1 MVIWPPPPQLS
12 TWFMNDP
19 FGCLYE
25 DSLIGYMRFDGEKN
39 LATLPSSSSAFL
51 ASRAHR
57 GSKATLNFISVL
69 FWPLLVHRL
78 LAIAALVIMTL
89 LPWISDRG
97 TWITLT
103 IFAIQTLIV
112 TGSSNSMPCQ
122 STKLVVYKVTFS
134 TFWDRK
140 KFPKQYPEFRPP
152 AQWSKLIGKIYVV
165 QYHARNLNLNS

>member
-1 MVIWPPPPQLS
+1 MDIWQSPLPLLSPHGLWMSPMVVCMKILS
-12 TWFMNDP
+12 
-19 FGCLYE
+19 L
-25 DSLIGYMRFDGEKN
+25 GYMRFDGKKN

-69 FWPLLVHRL
+69 FWPLLVHSL

-152 AQWSKLIGKIYVV
+152 AQWSKLIGKIFV
-165 QYHARNLNLNS
+165 QYHARNLNS